1 MPNGFHEVSFP
12 LSIALGTTGGP
23 ERRTDIVQLSN
34 GRESRNARWRDSRR
48 RYDAGSGMRSAYDL
62 STLISFFE
70 ARQGSLYGFRFK
82 DPLDFSSASFGN
94 GVTNSDQ
101 IIGTGDDTI
110 TVFQLSKTY
119 NDAGGSATRIIEK
132 SVSGSVVIAVDGAE
146 VVSPDI
152 SINDVNGEITFVVAP
167 TTGAAITAGFE
178 FEVPVRF
185 DIARLDINLSAFNA
199 GQIPSVPLVEI
210 KP

>member
-48 RYDAGSGMRSAYDL
+48 WYDAGSGMRSAHDL

-82 DPLDFSSASFGN
+82 DPIDFSSAGFGN
-94 GVTNSDQ
+94 AVANSDQ
-101 IIGTGDDTI
+101 IIGTGDGI
-110 TVFQLSKTY
+110 TKIFQLSKTY
-119 NDAGGSATRIIEK
+119 NDAGGSATRMIEK
-132 SVSGSVVIAVDGAE
+132 PVSGKTVIAVDG
-146 VVSPDI
+146 VDLTSPDI
-152 SINDVNGEITFVVAP
+152 SINDANGEVTFVIAP
-167 TTGAAITAGFE
+167 AVDTVITAGFE

>member
-12 LSIALGTTGGP
+12 LSIALETTGGP
-23 ERRTDIVQLSN
+23 ERRTDITQLSN
-34 GRESRNARWRDSRR
+34 GRENRNARWRDSRR
-48 RYDAGSGMRSAYDL
+48 RYDAGSGMRSRDDL
-62 STLISFFE
+62 MKLIAFFE
-70 ARQGSLYGFRFK
+70 ARHGSLYGFRFK

-94 GVTNSDQ
+94 SIASSDQ
-101 IIGTGDDTI
+101 IIGTGDGTM

-119 NDAGGSATRIIEK
+119 SDVGGSAKRTIDKPI
-132 SVSGSVVIAVDGAE
+132 SGSVVIAVDG
-146 VVSPDI
+146 VDVLSPDI
-152 SINDVNGEITFVVAP
+152 SINDAKGEVTFVTAP
-167 TTGAAITAGFE
+167 ITNAIITAGYE

-185 DIARLDINLSAFNA
+185 DIERLDFNLSAFNA

>member
-62 STLISFFE
+62 ATLVSFFE

-82 DPLDFSSASFGN
+82 EPLDFSSANFGSAA
-94 GVTNSDQ
+94 TSSDQ
-101 IIGTGDDTI
+101 VIGVGDGTTTI
-110 TVFQLSKTY
+110 FQLKKIY
-119 NDAGGSATRIIEK
+119 NDAGGSAMRVIEK
-132 SVSGSVVIAVDGAE
+132 PVSGSVVIAIDGADIP
-146 VVSPDI
+146 SPDI
-152 SINDVNGEITFVVAP
+152 SINHSNGEVTFTTAP
-167 TTGAAITAGFE
+167 AVGAVITAGFE

>member
-1 MPNGFHEVSFP
+1 MSNGFHEVSFP

-34 GRESRNARWRDSRR
+34 GRESRNARWRDARR

-62 STLISFFE
+62 SNLVSFFE

-82 DPLDFSSASFGN
+82 DPLDYSSTSFDHPVSN
-94 GVTNSDQ
+94 LDQ
-101 IIGTGDDTI
+101 IIGLGDGATRI
-110 TVFQLSKTY
+110 FQLSKTY
-119 NDAGGSATRIIEK
+119 LDIGASTKRTIEKPVGGSVIIAIDG
-132 SVSGSVVIAVDGAE
+132 VAVVASDF
-146 VVSPDI
+146 
-152 SINDVNGEITFVVAP
+152 SIDSVNGTVAFLMAP
-167 TTGAAITAGFE
+167 ASGAVITAGFE
-178 FEVPVRF
+178 FDVPVRF

>member
-1 MPNGFHEVSFP
+1 MSSGFHEVSFP

-48 RYDAGSGMRSAYDL
+48 RYEAGSGMRSAYDL
-62 STLISFFE
+62 TTLISFFE
-70 ARQGSLYGFRFK
+70 ARQGSLFGFRFK
-82 DPLDFSSASFGN
+82 DPLDFSSTSFGSAI
-94 GVTNSDQ
+94 TNSDQ
-101 IIGTGDDTI
+101 IIGVGDGTTTI
-110 TVFQLSKTY
+110 FQLSKTY
-119 NDAGGSATRIIEK
+119 NDTGGSAKRIVEK
-132 SVSGSVVIAVDGAE
+132 PVSGSVIIAIDGTGTA
-146 VVSPDI
+146 SPDM
-152 SINDVNGEITFVVAP
+152 SINDANGEVTFVIAP
-167 TTGAAITAGFE
+167 NVGAVITAGFE

-199 GQIPSVPLVEI
+199 GQIPTVPLVEI

>member
-1 MPNGFHEVSFP
+1 MSNGFHEVSFP

-48 RYDAGSGMRSAYDL
+48 RYDAGSGMRARQDL
-62 STLISFFE
+62 ATLISFFE

-82 DPLDFSSASFGN
+82 DPLDFSSAGFGN
-94 GVTNSDQ
+94 SIANTDQ
-101 IIGTGDDTI
+101 VIGTGDGAAT
-110 TVFQLSKTY
+110 TYQLSKTY
-119 NDAGGSATRIIEK
+119 NDAGGSAKRLIEK
-132 SVSGSVVIAVDGAE
+132 PVSGTVVMAVNGDSII
-146 VVSPDI
+146 SPDI
-152 SINDVNGEITFVVAP
+152 SIDDVSGEVTFANAP
-167 TTGAAITAGFE
+167 VDGAVITAGFE

>member
-62 STLISFFE
+62 STLVSFFE

-82 DPLDFSSASFGN
+82 DPLDFSSANFGN
-94 GVTNSDQ
+94 AVTHSDQ
-101 IIGTGDDTI
+101 IIGVGDGATPN
-110 TVFQLSKTY
+110 FQLSKTY
-119 NDAGGSATRIIEK
+119 NDAGGSAKRVIEK
-132 SVSGSVVIAVDGAE
+132 PVSGSVVIAIDGVE
-146 VVSPDI
+146 VVSPNILID
-152 SINDVNGEITFVVAP
+152 DANGEVVFASAP
-167 TTGAAITAGFE
+167 ALGAVITAGFE
-178 FEVPVRF
+178 FDVPVRF